1 MTDSNLK
8 KKKDTKKI
16 LKKQFV
22 NHVFSSVSMKYDFMN
37 DLMSIGMHRIWK
49 EKVISLLEISQDS
62 LVLDLASGSGDISIK
77 IQEKFNCK
85 CIALDANM
93 EMLEIAKKKL
103 YSSQPFY
110 INGNAETLP
119 FKKTIFDYVIVSF
132 GLRNFNDIPKSL
144 EQIHRVLKKTGTFI
158 CLEFSEVNSPFFRK
172 ILKTYFKAIPKLG
185 LLFANNKFAYEYLV
199 ESILNFPNQIQLT
212 KKLTQAGFKNVKVID
227 IIDGVAA
234 IHISKKNELS

>member
-8 KKKDTKKI
+8 NEKNTKKI
-16 LKKQFV
+16 MKKKFV
-22 NHVFSSVSMKYDFMN
+22 NRVFSSVSMKYDFMN
-37 DLMSIGMHRIWK
+37 DLMSFGMHRIWK
-49 EKVISLLEISQDS
+49 EKVISLLKVNKDS

-77 IQEKFNCK
+77 IKEKYNCK

-93 EMLEIAKKKL
+93 EMLEIAKQKL
-103 YSSQPFY
+103 YSNEPFY

-119 FKKTIFDYVIVSF
+119 FKKTIFDYVVVSF

-172 ILKTYFKAIPKLG
+172 ILKTYLKAIPKLG

-212 KKLTQAGFKNVKVID
+212 KKLAQAGFRNTKVID

-234 IHISKKNELS
+234 IHISKKQ